1 MPRLYQ
7 FIMFKF
13 FSNYLLAALLLALA
27 ACNPKIPVV
36 KHELVPQL
44 QGIVNYHSNTTFDSA
59 EVQAFFASYPKLK
72 SYETDVTFLY
82 KKNGYHSIWYDQKGI
97 VEFGHSLYGKV
108 MGIENEG
115 VYTVFPYKK
124 EVEGIFENGNENNLS
139 ADDTELMLTSM
150 YLYYAEN
157 VYKGINDSTVRAVE
171 WLLPRKQVSYE
182 ALLDSAMM
190 NTSILDRNDSILFSQ
205 YFKLR
210 DYLLKYREI
219 QKNGGWTH
227 IELDPKLKAYKPGD
241 SATAIAQIRE
251 RLYISGD
258 ITRNNGSKIYDIELE
273 NAIDRYE
280 KRNSNNPSKKIT
292 PKLIDELNIPVDD
305 RIKTIIV
312 NMERCRWISPELV
325 KAKEFIFVNIP
336 SYYLFYM
343 KNGKIELESAVVVG
357 KSMSKTV
364 IFSGNMSYI
373 VFSPYWNVPQS
384 IINKEIKPGIA
395 KDPNYLE
402 KHNME
407 WNNGQVRQKPGKN
420 NSLGLVKFMFPNSN
434 NIYLHDTPSKSY
446 FKKESR
452 AFSHGCIRVAEPR
465 DLAIAILEDDPNW
478 TPEKIDAAMHSGKE
492 LSYTLQNKIPVYI
505 GYFTAWVTKDG
516 KIRFYEDVYENDD
529 RLFTILTSE

>member
-1 MPRLYQ
+1 MYKL
-7 FIMFKF
+7 
-13 FSNYLLAALLLALA
+13 FSNFILAALLLSLA
-27 ACNPKIPVV
+27 ACNPKTPIV
-36 KHELVPQL
+36 KHELAPQL
-44 QGIVNYHSNTTFDSA
+44 QGILNYQSNTTFDST
-59 EVQAFFASYPKLK
+59 ELSAFFISFPALK
-72 SYETDVTFLY
+72 KFEVDVTFLY
-82 KKNGYHSIWYDQKGI
+82 KKNGYHSIWFDQKGI

-124 EVEGIFENGNENNLS
+124 EIEGIFEDNIENNLS
-139 ADDTELMLTSM
+139 ADYTEMMLTSM
-150 YLYYAEN
+150 YLFYAEN
-157 VYKGINDSTVRAVE
+157 VYKGINDSTVRAIE
-171 WLLPRKQVSYE
+171 WLLPRKQVSFE
-182 ALLDSAMM
+182 ALLDSAMK
-190 NTSILDRNDSILFSQ
+190 NNASLGLNDSILFPQ

-210 DYLLKYREI
+210 SYLQKYREI
-219 QKNGGWTH
+219 QKNGGWAH
-227 IELDPKLKAYKPGD
+227 IDLDPKLKAYKPGD

-258 ITRNNGSKIYDIELE
+258 IARNNGSDIYDVELE
-273 NAIDRYE
+273 NAIVRYGE
-280 KRNSNNPSKKIT
+280 RTGNNPSNKIT
-292 PKLIDELNIPVDD
+292 PKLIDELNISVDD

-312 NMERCRWISPELV
+312 NMERCRWISPEMV

-336 SYYLFYM
+336 SYNLFFM
-343 KNGKIELESAVVVG
+343 RNGKIELESAVVVG

-384 IINKEIKPGIA
+384 IINKEIKTGIA

-446 FKKESR
+446 FQKDSR
-452 AFSHGCIRVAEPR
+452 AFSHGCIRVAEPK
-465 DLAIAILEDDPNW
+465 DLAIAILEGDPNW
-478 TPEKIDAAMHSGKE
+478 TPEKIGTAMHSGKE

-516 KIRFYEDVYENDD
+516 KIRFYEDIYENDG